1 MQPTSQ
7 IEAKIELDSTQ
18 KKPESSGDSVSPNET
33 ADKKEKLEAVK
44 SKLLLFLASKSPH
57 KIVHSCNVEFIQI
70 LMESIKTVKFNRVNF
85 IHLAEN
91 LPQHVLKILQEQRKR
106 LREQGA
112 IFTLDELSNDIEA
125 FLQLPDAE
133 QTVSIMNRYKFE
145 IDFII
150 NLWKQGKLE
159 NEAAVEQLD
168 DEVTAPLK
176 KLLWPNGTNFLLD
189 GCENKELRDIA
200 KAILK
205 EIKQADARHWTSK
218 NSHPDEDLEYWLS
231 NILWQQWMHPN
242 KENNNHSTLLDK
254 LSPTDKEICLKHL
267 ECYRDAF
274 IYRHIKNKNVPEPVL
289 KLVTG
294 RLMKLL
300 EEVHKTKGKLDSKS
314 DPYNESKEII
324 ALYEFIKKQRDTL
337 VEHYTKLVM
346 QTDLEFEMPTNAE
359 ILEQTFKRI
368 IMNLHLNE
376 SSMEVENGLKV
387 LIDKIPREE
396 ILNDDSFRN
405 EVTLLATAE
414 FVKDFRKQ
422 LQTVPEIEVK
432 NDKISVSLSIERGTI
447 NSNAIGALKLCFQTL
462 IVEHAEPTVTQ
473 REEVAE
479 QILLQWKN
487 ASHSKSLQFY
497 LDTELLQKWNVY
509 RDKLSNNPLQQMQRR
524 VEELNII
531 VRELCPDPKA
541 LLFKHA
547 NTSTPKAQLQL
558 KIKGVQHTR

>member
-1 MQPTSQ
+1 M
-7 IEAKIELDSTQ
+7 
-18 KKPESSGDSVSPNET
+18 
-33 ADKKEKLEAVK
+33 
-44 SKLLLFLASKSPH
+44 
-57 KIVHSCNVEFIQI
+57 
-70 LMESIKTVKFNRVNF
+70 
-85 IHLAEN
+85 
-91 LPQHVLKILQEQRKR
+91 
-106 LREQGA
+106 
-112 IFTLDELSNDIEA
+112 
-125 FLQLPDAE
+125 
-133 QTVSIMNRYKFE
+133 
-145 IDFII
+145 
-150 NLWKQGKLE
+150 
-159 NEAAVEQLD
+159 
-168 DEVTAPLK
+168 
-176 KLLWPNGTNFLLD
+176 
-189 GCENKELRDIA
+189 
-200 KAILK
+200 
-205 EIKQADARHWTSK
+205 
-218 NSHPDEDLEYWLS
+218 
-231 NILWQQWMHPN
+231 
-242 KENNNHSTLLDK
+242 
-254 LSPTDKEICLKHL
+254 KHL